1 MTTFSAELAPELVAL
16 QAEADAA
23 TGPAADPTLLPAAEG
38 RAFAA
43 RRDGWWNRDLPPV
56 ARVEDVE
63 VPADPELGT
72 PALAAR
78 LLVPGEARP
87 GLLVYVHG
95 GGFAFGSP
103 ASHDRCARALAL
115 GTGLPALLPDYR
127 LAPEHPF
134 PAGLRDTIATLRAAP
149 AVARSAGLA
158 PGAVVVAGDS
168 AGANLALAALL
179 SETAEGRAV
188 PAEAAALFYGVFDA
202 DFESP
207 SYRAF
212 AEGPGLTRAK
222 MRRYWDWYLADPE
235 ARATPLA
242 APLRAEAAALA
253 ALPPVFLLAAGVD
266 PLLSD
271 TLALAERL
279 GVEPVVVPGV
289 THGFL
294 QMSRDLPQARDAIA
308 AACAFIRKTTQEPT
322 TAGGNQ

>member
-1 MTTFSAELAPELVAL
+1 MTAFSAELLPELVAL

-23 TGPAADPTLLPAAEG
+23 TGDPTLLPPSEG
-38 RAFAA
+38 RALAA
-43 RRDGWWNRDLPPV
+43 RRDGWWNRDLLEM
-56 ARVEDVE
+56 ARAEDLE
-63 VPADPELGT
+63 IPADPELGT
-72 PALAAR
+72 PAVTAR
-78 LLVPGEARP
+78 LIVPETARP

-103 ASHDRCARALAL
+103 ASHDRCARVLAL
-115 GTGLPALLPDYR
+115 ETGLPALLPDYR

-134 PAGLRDTIATLRAAP
+134 PAGLHDTIATLRAAP
-149 AVARSAGLA
+149 GLARAAGLA
-158 PGAVVVAGDS
+158 PGGTVVAGDS

-179 SETAEGRAV
+179 SEIADGRPV

-212 AEGPGLTRAK
+212 RDGPGLTRDK
-222 MRRYWDWYLADPE
+222 MRRYWNWYLPDPE

-242 APLRAEAAALA
+242 APARAAAPALA

-271 TLALAERL
+271 TLVLAERL

-294 QMSRDLPQARDAIA
+294 QMSRDLPQARDALA
-308 AACAFIRKTTQEPT
+308 AAAAFIRKTTQEPT
-322 TAGGNQ
+322 TAGGNP